1 MTSPRFIATGM
12 GPVVAV
18 LLCMWTAR
26 AQGGWLE
33 PSSGGRDAAAGS
45 AATASEAW
53 PSGEEPATERLLV
66 FVGTYTRGESKGIYV
81 YRMDLASGKL
91 TPAGVGPEI
100 ANPSFLAVHPS
111 SRFLYAVNE
120 VGNFA
125 GEKSGAVSAF
135 SIDRKTGRL
144 TLLNQQPSGGAGP
157 CHLVVDSAGKNVL
170 AANYG
175 GGSVAVLPVRD
186 DGRLASPT
194 AFVQHEGSS
203 VNPRRQRGPH
213 AHAIVLDAANRFALA
228 ADLGLD
234 KILVYRFDGAKG
246 TLVPNDVPSA
256 SVAPG
261 SGPRHF
267 AFHPGGRYA
276 YVINELSSTVTAFR
290 YNARR
295 GTLETFQTVST
306 LPEGFQGDNTTAEV
320 MVSRCGKFL
329 YGSNRGHDS
338 IVIFAIDQQSGR
350 LTLVGHEPT
359 QGETPR
365 NFNID
370 PTGTYLLAANQGSDT
385 LVVFRIDSDTGRL
398 RPTGNVLSVP
408 KPVCVEM
415 IPAGVRDER

>member
-1 MTSPRFIATGM
+1 MTSRCFVTTGM
-12 GPVVAV
+12 GPVVVV
-18 LLCMWTAR
+18 LVCMWAAR
-26 AQGGWLE
+26 VQAALLG
-33 PSSGGRDAAAGS
+33 PSSGGTDAAAGS
-45 AATASEAW
+45 AATASEAST
-53 PSGEEPATERLLV
+53 SGEERAVETLLV
-66 FVGTYTRGESKGIYV
+66 FVGTYTSGEGKGIYA
-81 YRMDLASGKL
+81 YGMDLASGKL
-91 TPAGVGPEI
+91 TAAGVASGI

-111 SRFLYAVNE
+111 RRFLYAVNE
-120 VGNFA
+120 VGDFA

-157 CHLVVDSAGKNVL
+157 CHLVVDSAGRNVL
-170 AANYG
+170 VANYS

-186 DGRLASPT
+186 DGRLESPT

-213 AHAIVLDAANRFALA
+213 AHAIVLDAANRFAFA

-234 KILVYRFDGAKG
+234 KILVYRFDPAKG

-256 SVAPG
+256 SVDPG
-261 SGPRHF
+261 AGPRHL
-267 AFHPGGRYA
+267 AFHPNGRYT
-276 YVINELSSTVTAFR
+276 YVINELSSTVTAFG

-295 GTLETFQTVST
+295 GTLETLQTVST

-320 MVSRCGKFL
+320 MVSRCGKYL

-338 IVIFAIDQQSGR
+338 IVIFAIDQQTGR

-359 QGETPR
+359 QGRTPR

-385 LVVFRIDSDTGRL
+385 LVVFRIDPDTGRL

-415 IPAGVRDER
+415 IPVGARFK